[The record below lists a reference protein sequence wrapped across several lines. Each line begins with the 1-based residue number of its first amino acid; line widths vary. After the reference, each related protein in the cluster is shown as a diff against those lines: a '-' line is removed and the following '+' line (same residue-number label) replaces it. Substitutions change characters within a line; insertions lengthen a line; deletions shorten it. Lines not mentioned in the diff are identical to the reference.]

1 MQKFSNP
8 VKYFS
13 LVISLFLSSP
23 IAAEIKE
30 THKII
35 EEWIDVETLISEES
49 STWAAEQASLRNLL
63 ESLEKNDLVLDEKL
77 AISEKEESGA
87 IQQRTELNERKEKA
101 EKAMESLF
109 ENLEKTQNRLEDIW
123 ALLPSP
129 LAEKLSP
136 FRDKLKTGPNAPRIP
151 LRQRVETIVSL
162 MQSIHI
168 FHRSVLFERQEF
180 TLNDNQSRE
189 FLVIY
194 FGLGSAYFVNES
206 GTVSGYGTPTSRGWK
221 WTRMDEIAKEVT
233 TGVQMLNNRTMPK
246 FLQLPFPSPEKFVP

>member
-1 MQKFSNP
+1 MRKFSHP
-8 VKYFS
+8 VKLFS
-13 LVISLFLSSP
+13 LVIFLFFISR

-49 STWAAEQASLRNLL
+49 STWAIEQASLSDLL
-63 ESLEKNDLVLDEKL
+63 ESLEKNELVLDEKL
-77 AISEKEESGA
+77 AISEEEESGA

-109 ENLEKTQNRLEDIW
+109 ENLEKTQSRLEDVR

-129 LAEKLSP
+129 LAERLSP
-136 FRDKLKTGPNAPRIP
+136 FWDKLKTGPKTPRVT

-168 FHRSVLFERQEF
+168 FHRSVLLERQEF
-180 TLNDNQSRE
+180 TLNDGQSRE
-189 FLVIY
+189 FHVIY

-206 GTVSGYGTPTSRGWK
+206 GTVSGYGTPTSKGWA

-246 FLQLPFPSPEKFVP
+246 FLQLPLPSPEKFVP

>member
-49 STWAAEQASLRNLL
+49 STWAAEQASLSDLL

-206 GTVSGYGTPTSRGWK
+206 GTVSGYGTPTSRGWE

-246 FLQLPFPSPEKFVP
+246 FLQLPLPSPEKFVP